1 MVCSQY
7 PSAGELLTHVPRDYH
22 RPSGIL
28 VTLRFGF
35 TPRPKRDPLGHFSG
49 VAGNLASLNGLVGL
63 QAIDELDDN
72 RFYFSPKS

>member
-7 PSAGELLTHVPRDYH
+7 PSAGELLTHVSRDYH

>member
-1 MVCSQY
+1 MVRSQY
-7 PSAGELLTHVPRDYH
+7 PSAGELLTYVPRDCH

-28 VTLRFGF
+28 VTLRFGV
-35 TPRPKRDPLGHFSG
+35 TPRPQCNPLGYFSG
-49 VAGNLASLNGLVGL
+49 VAGNLASLNGVVGL